1 MANTYELLT
10 SATVTSAQASIEFT
24 SIPQTYTDLILVCST
39 RVDTASGVVASLKVQ
54 CNGTDITGR
63 RLGAEGSPF
72 AAYSDTGSSAY
83 TDTAGATAS
92 TFNNTQ
98 FYIPNYASTS
108 AYKSISID
116 SVAENNATAAGL
128 SLIAG
133 IYSSNTAISS
143 LKILN
148 ASYNLLTYSTAYL
161 YGVKNA

>member
-1 MANTYELLT
+1 MVNTYTLIA
-10 SATVTSAQASIEFT
+10 SSTVASAQANIEFT
-24 SIPQTYTDLILVCST
+24 SIPSTFTDLVLVCST
-39 RVDTASGVVASLKVQ
+39 RIDTASGVVASLKIQ

-63 RLGAEGSPF
+63 RLGAEGSPM

-98 FYIPNYASTS
+98 FYIPNYASTTT
-108 AYKSISID
+108 YKSISID
-116 SVAENNATAAGL
+116 SVAENNATAAGMDL
-128 SLIAG
+128 VAG
-133 IYSSNTAISS
+133 IYSSNTAITS

-148 ASYNLLTYSTAYL
+148 SAYNLLTYSTAYL